1 MSEVTPLRVSGTS
14 ALAAQADD
22 ETKAL
27 RTEANGLLEYAKGIR
42 VIDADSYRAAGHFFA
57 DIKAKIKEVEAA
69 RVKRVK
75 PLNDTVKLINED
87 YKALTAQLE
96 AVLKVVEAP
105 MLAFQR
111 EEDRKRREA
120 EEAARKE
127 AEARAA
133 EARAKAEEEL
143 RRQEAERKAAEEAH
157 QKAETAQSPVAA
169 FLAQE
174 EAARAEAGAQA
185 ALKAAEDNLRLA
197 AMAGQSVAAALPPKV
212 TAAGTSLRRTWK
224 ARVVDATAIPRE
236 FLIPNEQLLGQ
247 IAREQK
253 ENASVPGVEFYAVDS
268 IGGR

>member
-1 MSEVTPLRVSGTS
+1 MSTQPLILGTS
-14 ALAAQADD
+14 ALAPQEREEAESYRA
-22 ETKAL
+22 
-27 RTEANGLLEYAKGIR
+27 EANGLMEMAKAIR
-42 VIDADSYRAAGHFFA
+42 VTDADSYKTAGHFFA
-57 DIKAKIKEVEAA
+57 EIKSKIKEIEAA

-120 EEAARKE
+120 EEVARKE

-133 EARAKAEEEL
+133 EARAKAEEEM
-143 RRQEAERKAAEEAH
+143 RRLEAERKAAEEAR
-157 QKAETAQSPVAA
+157 QAAETAQSPVAA

-224 ARVVDATAIPRE
+224 ARVVDANAIPRE

-253 ENASVPGVEFYAVDS
+253 ENASVPGVEFYTVDS

>member
-14 ALAAQADD
+14 ALAAQPDD
-22 ETKAL
+22 ETQAL
-27 RTEANGLLEYAKGIR
+27 RTEANGLLEYAKGLR

-120 EEAARKE
+120 EEVARKE

-133 EARAKAEEEL
+133 EARAKAEEEM
-143 RRQEAERKAAEEAH
+143 RRLEAERKAAEEAR
-157 QKAETAQSPVAA
+157 QAAETAQSPVAA

-174 EAARAEAGAQA
+174 EANRATAAAEAAMEA
-185 ALKAAEDNLRLA
+185 AKDNLRQA
-197 AMAGQSVAAALPPKV
+197 AMAGQSVAAVIPPKV

-224 ARVVDATAIPRE
+224 ARVVDVNAVPRE

-253 ENASVPGVEFYAVDS
+253 ENASVPGVEFYTVDS